1 MASEQASIQAFN
13 RLSQP
18 RREFFWLPLE
28 LLGKLIPGDPPEF
41 VDVTWVRMEF
51 AVILS

>member
-18 RREFFWLPLE
+18 GRKLFWRPIE

-41 VDVTWVRMEF
+41 VDVTWVWIEF